1 MSLFLLFIF
10 LIKKYIN
17 RLIIITIINP
27 ITGIKIDDID
37 MKTVNE
43 SSIKEKKG
51 FNKPPENVVNNAL
64 NETVET

>member
-17 RLIIITIINP
+17 RLIIITMINP
-27 ITGIKIDDID
+27 MIGIKIDDID
-37 MKTVNE
+37 MKTVSV
-43 SSIKEKKG
+43 SSINEKKG
-51 FNKPPENVVNNAL
+51 FSKPPENVVNNAL